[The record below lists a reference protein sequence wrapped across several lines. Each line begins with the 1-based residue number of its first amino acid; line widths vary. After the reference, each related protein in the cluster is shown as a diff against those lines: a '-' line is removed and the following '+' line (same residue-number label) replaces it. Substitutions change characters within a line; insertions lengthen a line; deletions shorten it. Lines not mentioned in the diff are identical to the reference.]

1 MHLDPVFHP
10 KTADDFQL
18 QNRCRG
24 CEESSSSPV
33 FNLVTTSRILVT
45 HTHNVFFRL
54 LSIHVFISLVV
65 ATAKIRQSL
74 GQALEPIAMLA

>member
-18 QNRCRG
+18 HNRCRG
-24 CEESSSSPV
+24 CEESSSGPV
-33 FNLVTTSRILVT
+33 FDLVTTSRILVT
-45 HTHNVFFRL
+45 HTHNVFSGCSL
-54 LSIHVFISLVV
+54 YIPFISLVV